1 MKIDLKKTVYLFFII
16 MSFYGF
22 SIANASWAETEV
34 RILKDAKALEKIEKD
49 YFNKRLKNDLKGVYQ
64 HQHPN
69 FKKAISIEEFLYFE
83 GRVVSGYRNGA
94 MGHISGG
101 MIPTM
106 SWIKKNFTKKDA
118 LGFPRKSYYKWF
130 YNPFIQVKDYNLEK
144 ISISKDGKY
153 AMVKIILKGRERINP
168 ALVRENISFDFTR
181 SHIDFW
187 EKVEGKWVITV
198 LADSS
203 SVSGGQRTM
212 YFIPNN
218 NDAWGK
224 KEYIHVDTEDLLAM
238 PDADRHAVK

>member
-1 MKIDLKKTVYLFFII
+1 

-34 RILKDAKALEKIEKD
+34 KVLKDAKALEKIEKD
-49 YFNKRLKNDLKGVYQ
+49 YFNKRLKNDLKGVYR

-83 GRVVSGYRNGA
+83 GRVLSGYRNGA

-101 MIPTM
+101 MIPTI

-168 ALVRENISFDFTR
+168 ALVREDISFDFTR

>member
-34 RILKDAKALEKIEKD
+34 TILKDAKALEKIEKD